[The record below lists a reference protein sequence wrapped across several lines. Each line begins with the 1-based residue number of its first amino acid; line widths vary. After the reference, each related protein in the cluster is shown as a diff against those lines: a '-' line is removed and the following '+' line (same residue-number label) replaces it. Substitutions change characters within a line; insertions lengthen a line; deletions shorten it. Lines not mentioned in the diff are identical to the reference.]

1 VTESIYNNS
10 LADHRLWSTIKTLP
24 ATLPEPRFAVRGPRS
39 KRRHPSIK
47 VPGPR
52 SLGRETLTGVAED
65 VCLLALEVVI
75 HFQSAFS
82 SSHRLNGVEK
92 SLLDGGYVNVRWEAK
107 RFPKATCERM
117 QSVFWGVR
125 HTYQPLMYVPFL
137 GRYQFFWLCSD
148 PKRSNSAAA
157 LSLLL
162 SFRVSRHPS

>member
-1 VTESIYNNS
+1 MTESSYNNS
-10 LADHRLWSTIKTLP
+10 LADHHIWSTIKTLP
-24 ATLPEPRFAVRGPRS
+24 ATLPAPKNRGPRS
-39 KRRHPSIK
+39 NRRHQNIK
-47 VPGPR
+47 VLGPR
-52 SLGRETLTGVAED
+52 SLERETRTGVAED

-125 HTYQPLMYVPFL
+125 LAYQPLM
-137 GRYQFFWLCSD
+137 
-148 PKRSNSAAA
+148 
-157 LSLLL
+157 
-162 SFRVSRHPS
+162 